1 MLAAGPLA
9 WAALGF
15 WPAFMSSYEWSRIAF
30 SILAAAYMG
39 LCMRELASGWANN
52 RWLTLVVLFLLLVHT
67 AYHLLRITIL
77 AGVSFSPAWQPDF
90 SITVLVNVLFII
102 SMTYAI
108 LAMASSRA
116 GRFPQPAARHDALTG
131 LATGRARVAWGAA
144 RRGHARRAC

>member
-1 MLAAGPLA
+1 M
-9 WAALGF
+9 
-15 WPAFMSSYEWSRIAF
+15 
-30 SILAAAYMG
+30 
-39 LCMRELASGWANN
+39 

-67 AYHLLRITIL
+67 AYHLLRIIIL

-116 GRFPQPAARHDALTG
+116 ERFHQHAARHDALTG
-131 LATGRARVAWGAA
+131 LANRRVLFEWTLGRASCRD
-144 RRGHARRAC
+144 R